1 MNRDS
6 LLRFLLIAGVGLGVW
21 YFFLR
26 PGSGDSQA
34 GGINEPT
41 PTTPETRAEEKFC
54 TVTGN
59 RFHAELSS
67 RSAAVKRFKLDGD
80 KYTVDGRAGG
90 PPMDLV
96 TTPDRENYQPL
107 RAGLRG
113 AGADQVPF
121 DNLDWTIAESTPK
134 SCTFTYEAAGVALR
148 KVIRAGE
155 RPFELEAELTV
166 TNKGDKRATHVATWD
181 NGAWRYSKEVEGGFG
196 RQSPF
201 LTTVECVA
209 DGKLVEKTASDFS
222 PKDLTKPEYKENWFT
237 VNGKVDYAS
246 TSNFYFASALVPLDG
261 PSPACQLQ
269 VWDAKEKFDG
279 ALYRSRLAYPA
290 KELGPG
296 ESASYKVLLFN
307 GPKEREV
314 LAGAAGG
321 DRRVGDLIKLGT
333 FAIIA
338 KVLVQFLI
346 MAKSTLGSWGLA
358 IIVLTITV
366 RTVLFPLTWR
376 QIKSGAQMR
385 QLKPEIDKL
394 NEKFKDDAQQKQLAT
409 MELWKKHGVN
419 PLSGCLPVVAQMPV
433 WFALYTSLQTAAEL
447 YHTPFLWF
455 RDLSAPD
462 TIHVGSWDAPF
473 LLPVLLGATTFIQ
486 QKLMPQQMD
495 PAQQKMMTYMM
506 PAVFTAMM
514 LFLPAGLGVYMFTNS
529 VLGIAQTLA
538 VEKYYA
544 NQASKKSGGDGG
556 SGIEVREKETPSK
569 PSKDDGKATRNAGE
583 KETPALPLGKGNA
596 RV

>member
-26 PGSGDSQA
+26 PGSGPAQP
-34 GGINEPT
+34 GPPLQEKQVL
-41 PTTPETRAEEKFC
+41 EEKPDEKLC
-54 TVTGN
+54 EIQGS
-59 RFHAELSS
+59 RFK
-67 RSAAVKRFKLDGD
+67 AAISTHNATVKRWLLDGTQ
-80 KYTVDGRAGG
+80 YTVDGSPSA

-96 TTPDRENYQPL
+96 TTPSYAQHQPL
-107 RAGLRG
+107 RVSLG
-113 AGADQVPF
+113 VPVEQEVPQPEI
-121 DNLDWTIAESTPK
+121 LDYQIAEQSGT
-134 SCTFTYEAAGVALR
+134 SCTLSWSDGKTKLT
-148 KVIRAGE
+148 KVIRATGK
-155 RPFELEAELTV
+155 PFELESTLTV
-166 TNKGDKRATHVATWD
+166 ANVGAAKASHRVAME
-181 NGAWRYSKEVEGGFG
+181 ASAFRFAKEVEGGFG

-201 LTTVECVA
+201 LTSVECSA
-209 DGKLVEKTASDFS
+209 DGKLTDKAIGDFS
-222 PKDLTKPEYKENWFT
+222 PDDFKKPEFKEGGWFT
-237 VNGKVDYAS
+237 VQGKVDYAS
-246 TSNFYFASALVPLDG
+246 VSNFYFAQALVPMSG
-261 PSPACQLQ
+261 APSCQVQ
-269 VWDAKEKFDG
+269 IWDRGKDFG
-279 ALYRSRLAYPA
+279 AFYRSRLAWPVR
-290 KELGPG
+290 ELAPG
-296 ESASYKVLLFN
+296 ESDAYKVLLFS

-321 DRRVGDLIKLGT
+321 ERRVGDLIKLGT

-338 KVLVQFLI
+338 KVLVAFLI
-346 MAKSTLGSWGLA
+346 KAKTFLGSWGLA

-462 TIHVGSWDAPF
+462 TIHIASWDAPF

-544 NQASKKSGGDGG
+544 HQQASKSKPGGGGG
-556 SGIEVREKETPSK
+556 SGIEVREKETSPTSDAK
-569 PSKDDGKATRNAGE
+569 PTRGAGG
-583 KETPALPLGKGNA
+583 KETPSLPLGKGNA